1 MPGNRCSGI
10 GQEEEEEQEE
20 APECE
25 VGVAVEDKPGCV
37 VAALH
42 RAKGLCLGISHSSS
56 RCGSSRD
63 GCVACTHLNDG
74 RGCRILGRRFW
85 GTEYGSIA

>member
-1 MPGNRCSGI
+1 MPGNRRGGI
-10 GQEEEEEQEE
+10 GWEEEEEQEE

-25 VGVAVEDKPGCV
+25 VVVAVENKPGCV

-42 RAKGLCLGISHSSS
+42 RAKGLCLGVSHSSS